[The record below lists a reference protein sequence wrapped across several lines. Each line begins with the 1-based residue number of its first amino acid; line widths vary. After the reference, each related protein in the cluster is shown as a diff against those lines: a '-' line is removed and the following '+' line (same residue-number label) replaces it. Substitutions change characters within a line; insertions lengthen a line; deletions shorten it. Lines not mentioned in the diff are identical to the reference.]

1 MERGCREQPVTGGRR
16 EGFFVCCSGVSSAAA
31 GCGCC
36 SEPSLTRIRAAVHT
50 LLASGCSLTPGAQLL
65 SALPRRDGGWSL
77 EDPQEKQK
85 PTLFSAL
92 NGSCCFIFPCC
103 NSHCAKL
110 EVCWILCSTGAAKK
124 IKLKIELY
132 ISLPVRKFL
141 GKPEG
146 SQSSRRHWDFGL
158 HVEIK

>member
-1 MERGCREQPVTGGRR
+1 MELGGP
-16 EGFFVCCSGVSSAAA
+16 A
-31 GCGCC
+31 GKTKTN
-36 SEPSLTRIRAAVHT
+36 P
-50 LLASGCSLTPGAQLL
+50 
-65 SALPRRDGGWSL
+65 
-77 EDPQEKQK
+77 
-85 PTLFSAL
+85 FSAL
-92 NGSCCFIFPCC
+92 NGSCCFISPCC

-146 SQSSRRHWDFGL
+146 SHSSRRHWDFGL